1 MKQNELVWLILEN
14 YQVLT
19 YFISDVNNYFAVIT
33 EGII

>member
-14 YQVLT
+14 YQILT
-19 YFISDVNNYFAVIT
+19 YLISDAINYFAVIT